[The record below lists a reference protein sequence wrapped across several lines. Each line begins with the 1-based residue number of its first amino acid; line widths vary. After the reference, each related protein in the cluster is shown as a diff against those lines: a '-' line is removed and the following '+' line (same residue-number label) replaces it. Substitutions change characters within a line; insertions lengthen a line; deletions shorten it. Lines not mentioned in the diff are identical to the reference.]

1 MSLSQKEKQRYL
13 RHLIMPEVG
22 QVGQERL
29 LKSSV
34 AIVGLGGLGSPAAYY
49 LAAAGVGRLGLFDFD
64 RVDRTNLHR
73 QILHFDTDVDRP
85 KSESASEKLRA
96 LNPDIEVE
104 THEVRLS
111 SQNALD
117 LLRPYDVVLDGT
129 DNFATRYLVNDA
141 CVLLGKP
148 NVYGSIFRFDGQ
160 VSVFWAGKGPCYRCL
175 YPEPPPPGSV
185 PTCAE
190 AGVLGVLPGMVGTIQ
205 ATEALKLLLD
215 LGEPLIG
222 QLLMIDAL
230 RMEMR
235 SFRIRASEE
244 CPICGPKAHI
254 RELQDYESF
263 CNAARGP
270 QSRKRLV
277 PSVTVQQLQSVLVS
291 GRPHTL
297 LDVREIHEREIAVI
311 HPSVHIPVSEVPAK
325 LHLLDKNS
333 EIYVICHSGMRSHAI
348 ASFLIDQGFT
358 NVANVEG
365 GIDAWSEEIDPTV
378 PSY

>member
-1 MSLSQKEKQRYL
+1 
-13 RHLIMPEVG
+13 MPEVG
-22 QVGQERL
+22 QLGQERL
-29 LKSSV
+29 LKGSV

-73 QILHFDTDVDRP
+73 QILHFDTDEDRP
-85 KSESASEKLRA
+85 KTESASEKLRA

-111 SQNALD
+111 SENALE
-117 LLRPYDVVLDGT
+117 LLQRYDVVLDGT

-205 ATEALKLLLD
+205 AAEALKLILNI
-215 LGEPLIG
+215 GEPLIG
-222 QLLMIDAL
+222 KLLMIDAL
-230 RMEMR
+230 SMEMR
-235 SFRIRASEE
+235 SFRIRASDE
-244 CPICGPKAHI
+244 CPICGPDAHI

-263 CNAARGP
+263 CNAVP
-270 QSRKRLV
+270 ETQSQRKSV
-277 PSVTVQQLQSVLVS
+277 PSVTVQELQSVLAS

-297 LDVREIHEREIAVI
+297 LDVREVYEREIAAI
-311 HPSVHIPVSEVPAK
+311 HPSVHIPVSDVPAK
-325 LHLLDKNS
+325 LHLLNKDS
-333 EIYVICHSGMRSHAI
+333 EIYVICHSGLRSHSI

-358 NVANVEG
+358 QVANVEG